1 MSPMDMYRSTE
12 TDRAEIEIT
21 KNVSKPDPRDSENV
35 IRVIE
40 KEVFMQDPAMMC
52 TGCYEDATT
61 VPTAPP
67 IYVGGNKK

>member
-1 MSPMDMYRSTE
+1 MDMQRSAE
-12 TDRAEIEIT
+12 ADKAEIRIP
-21 KNVSKPDPRDSENV
+21 KNTSKPDPRNPDNV
-35 IRVIE
+35 IRVLEYTTYI
-40 KEVFMQDPAMMC
+40 QDPAMMC